1 MGRRTCGI
9 YDFTD
14 EKGEIKVSE
23 RIRNVRTFSHYVT
36 AYFMVLLVV
45 SGVILVGTL
54 WYSSNMLLQAE
65 RQSEQKN
72 MQLAADNLEKQFQML
87 ESIAVQIG
95 ITTKYRPNVL
105 SRNQYKEIVM
115 LEDFTKYAN
124 YSPLSVN
131 YFLAYRS
138 EKKIYTFTGNTTYFE
153 YYGPSV
159 LGIPYEQ
166 ADEIFGQILDKKKAS
181 FLYSE
186 PYVLSV
192 FPVRFYGYDKTN
204 AYNAVLCFVLTKPQI
219 QRYLEQVCAGLPEQ
233 YAVMVNGEVILD
245 KTDMEIEVL
254 TGASDCMNVISSDG
268 KIRLY
273 APVRLKGW
281 QLLLD
286 WDSAIFYIGV
296 GFCGVLILLI
306 AFAMAHISL
315 LPLNRL
321 IEKYVPNSS
330 KFERNFRQLDSILGN
345 MTQMNADIRFQLRN
359 HLLNLILRGEYSEG
373 MLERWS
379 MTGIVFDRSLYC
391 VYLMKKEGQADVG
404 NLLGEEL
411 EKLRDLD
418 IDFYIVVM
426 EHIDMTAV
434 IAGYDS
440 SVTHQQ
446 VTEMLRLAASECTLE
461 LCVGRPV
468 DSPKRLPLSMMSA
481 QTAGSYRGSTSASQ
495 KRIQTDFL
503 AERLVAAAECG
514 SQSAMEE
521 VSRDIDRFLMDSA
534 TENLLRKQNLYE
546 FLQNVLRKADEHGV
560 EVDKSE
566 VNSLVLLSDISM
578 TLCDLQKLL
587 LEAADKTSQN
597 RLTGNDASKLLVEYV
612 IANAYDPD
620 INLQELSDR
629 FGLSSDY
636 ISSMI
641 KKETGFS
648 FKEYLTMLRIAEG
661 KRLLTEEKSLTVND
675 VAMRVGYRKASNF
688 SKKFKELTGM
698 QPSQVR

>member
-1 MGRRTCGI
+1 MG
-9 YDFTD
+9 
-14 EKGEIKVSE
+14 E
-23 RIRNVRTFSHYVT
+23 RIRNIKTFSRYAT

-45 SGVILVGTL
+45 SGVILSVTL
-54 WYSSNMLLQAE
+54 WYSSNMLLRAE
-65 RQSEQKN
+65 QQSEQKN

-105 SRNQYKEIVM
+105 NRNQYKEIIM
-115 LEDFTKYAN
+115 LEDFMKYAN
-124 YSPLSVN
+124 YSPLSAN

-138 EKKIYTFTGNTTYFE
+138 EKKIYTFTGNTTYFK

-166 ADEIFGQILDKKKAS
+166 TEDVFQQILDATTS
-181 FLYSE
+181 TFLYSE
-186 PYVLSV
+186 PYILSI

-204 AYNAVLCFVLTKPQI
+204 SYNAVLCFVLTKQQI
-219 QRYLEQVCAGLPEQ
+219 QRYMEQVCAGLPEQ
-233 YAVMVNGEVILD
+233 YAVMVNGELVFNN
-245 KTDMEIEVL
+245 TDREAVVL
-254 TGASDCMNVISSDG
+254 TEASDCVSAVSSDG
-268 KIRLY
+268 KVSLY
-273 APVRLKGW
+273 APVHLKGW

-321 IEKYVPNSS
+321 IEKYVPDSS
-330 KFERNFRQLDSILGN
+330 RFERNFRQLDSILGD
-345 MTQMNADIRFQLRN
+345 MTQMNADIRYQLRN

-379 MTGIVFDRSLYC
+379 MTGIVFERALYC
-391 VYLMKKEGQADVG
+391 VYLMKKEGMADDSA
-404 NLLGEEL
+404 LLGQEL
-411 EKLRDLD
+411 DKLRDLNV
-418 IDFYIVVM
+418 DFYIVVM
-426 EHIDMTAV
+426 ENINKTAV
-434 IAGYDS
+434 IAGYDR

-446 VTEMLRLAASECTLE
+446 VTEMVRLAATECSME
-461 LCVGRPV
+461 ICVGRPV
-468 DSPKRLPLSMMSA
+468 DSPKRLPLSLMSA
-481 QTAGSYRGSTSASQ
+481 QTAGSYRGSTYASQ
-495 KRIQTDFL
+495 KRIQTEFL
-503 AERLVAAAECG
+503 AERLVATAESG
-514 SQSAMEE
+514 SQKEMEE
-521 VSRDIDRFLMDSA
+521 VGRDAACFLKDSS
-534 TENLLRKQNLYE
+534 TESLLSKQNLYE
-546 FLQNVLRKADEHGV
+546 FLQNVLCKADEHGL
-560 EVDKSE
+560 EIDKSE
-566 VNSLVLLSDISM
+566 VNSLVLLSDVSM
-578 TLCDLQKLL
+578 ILCDLQKLL
-587 LEAADKTSQN
+587 LGAADKTSQN

-620 INLQELSDR
+620 INLQEMSDR
-629 FGLSSDY
+629 FGLSADY

-661 KRLLTEEKSLTVND
+661 KRLLTEERSLTVND
-675 VAMRVGYRKASNF
+675 VALKVGYRKASNF

-698 QPSQVR
+698 QPSQLR